1 MAKGKIVPLPYE
13 EARQAFFKKKFK
25 SAERRLSRV
34 VDHGLP
40 PDKCAELADEVNFY
54 RDALTGAMQWIPVNK
69 RLPKD
74 CGEYLVR
81 ANSERFPGVKYTG
94 ICLYCNDNKTWYG
107 DHSRVE
113 GITHWMPLPEPPE
126 VDVLDTKTEAEMG
139 IETPLRPVRT
149 GRNHGKSV

>member
-1 MAKGKIVPLPYE
+1 MGDCISRE
-13 EARQAFFKKKFK
+13 ELLRAVSEA
-25 SAERRLSRV
+25 ADVELVRR
-34 VDHGLP
+34 
-40 PDKCAELADEVNFY
+40 
-54 RDALTGAMQWIPVNK
+54 WIPVGK

-94 ICLYCNDNKTWYG
+94 ICLYCNDNKTWYS

-126 VDVLDTKTEAEMG
+126 EKHERQDG
-139 IETPLRPVRT
+139 
-149 GRNHGKSV
+149 